1 MHRHIWC
8 QLEKSNVPGISV
20 LPGLL
25 MIGLVVCAR
34 LTGLLQL
41 LELRTLDLFLRL
53 RPAEP
58 VDERIVIV
66 GINRSDVQAMGSYPI
81 SDREIAQ
88 LIRRLQQ
95 YNPAAIG
102 LNIRRETPIAP
113 GHDQLQ
119 AVFQDY
125 DNLIAIEAV
134 LPPLVVQPNN
144 LSPAQVGFEDYPLD
158 ADLSVRRL
166 YLGIPRSEDYK
177 FSFSLRLADV
187 YLQQE
192 GFILGNGLRD
202 EYAMRFYSN
211 NLSDP
216 SDSTELPR
224 VYSNT
229 GGYRGVDAGGVQVL
243 LNYRNHRQGFRTLS
257 LQDLKTNN
265 FDPDWLRD
273 RIIIIG
279 ITDPNFSGP
288 VKVFA
293 LSKTDLLN
301 RSVNGVEFQAH
312 AVSQIV
318 SAVLDGRPLLKSW
331 GDPAE
336 YIWIIVWGGVSLYLS
351 YRRQRSPV
359 QHLLELLLAGLALI
373 ATGAMLLVWG
383 WWIPIVPPMIA
394 LVLGDVA
401 CIAFKAYDQAL
412 RSRLNERQQTIERT
426 FDVIHNG
433 PLQTLASLLRQVQDG
448 QIQTPQLL
456 TELDELNQEIRA
468 VGERLKQEALSQ
480 EESLYLS
487 SKLTLD
493 LKSPIH
499 ELFYQ
504 VYTSTLERDLPGF
517 KTLKIKIRQFDV
529 IEDEPLSL
537 DDKRGLCRFLEEALC
552 NVGKH
557 AMGVTRVSA
566 TGKYSQGWYT
576 LCVTDNGPGI
586 HSHVKGQGT
595 KQVLNLKTKLKGK
608 FKRESLSP
616 KGTICELSW
625 PLVMSSA

>member
-1 MHRHIWC
+1 MHRRIWC
-8 QLEKSNVPGISV
+8 QLEKSAVPGIGV

-41 LELRTLDLFLRL
+41 VELRTLDLFLRW

-58 VDERIVIV
+58 IDERIVIV
-66 GINRSDVQAMGSYPI
+66 GIDRGDLQAMGSYPVP
-81 SDREIAQ
+81 DEDIAQ
-88 LIRRLQQ
+88 LLALLQQ

-102 LNIRRETPIAP
+102 LNIGRELPVEP
-113 GHDQLQ
+113 GHEQLE
-119 AVFQDY
+119 AAFETNE
-125 DNLIAIEAV
+125 NLIAIESV
-134 LPPLVVQPNN
+134 LPPLVLPPDG
-144 LSPAQVGFEDYPLD
+144 LAGSQVGFDDYPLD
-158 ADLSVRRL
+158 ADLSVRRQ
-166 YLGIPRSEDYK
+166 YLGIPTPDGYK
-177 FSFSLRLADV
+177 FSLSLRLADV
-187 YLQQE
+187 YLKQQ
-192 GFILGNGLRD
+192 GFTLGNGLRD
-202 EYAMRFYSN
+202 ENAMRFYSEKEV
-211 NLSDP
+211 LG
-216 SDSTELPR
+216 STELPR
-224 VYSNT
+224 LQTNS
-229 GGYRGVDAGGVQVL
+229 GGYVGMDSGGVQVL
-243 LNYRNHRQGFRTLS
+243 VNYRSNRHAFRMLS
-257 LQDLKTNN
+257 LQDLKTNS

-279 ITDPNFSGP
+279 ITDPNFSGQ

-293 LSKTDLLN
+293 LSETDPPN
-301 RSVNGVEFQAH
+301 QTINGVEFQAH
-312 AVSQIV
+312 AVSQII

-331 GDPAE
+331 YDPAE
-336 YIWIIVWGGVSLYLS
+336 YLWIVVWGGVSIYLS

-359 QHLLELLLAGLALI
+359 QHFLELILASLGLLGMSRI
-373 ATGAMLLVWG
+373 LLMWG
-383 WWIPIVPPMIA
+383 WWIPIISPLLA
-394 LVLGDVA
+394 LVLGDLA

-448 QIQTPQLL
+448 QIPTPQLL
-456 TELDELNQEIRA
+456 RGLDELNQEIRA
-468 VGERLKQEALSQ
+468 VGERLKQEALSR

-504 VYTSTLERDLPGF
+504 VYSSTLERDLPGF
-517 KTLKIKIRQFDV
+517 KTLKVKIRQFDA
-529 IEDEPLSL
+529 IEEEQLSL

-557 AMGVTRVSA
+557 ATGVTRISA
-566 TGKYSQGWYT
+566 TGKQCQGWYT

-586 HSHVKGQGT
+586 HSTLKGQGT
-595 KQVLNLKTKLKGK
+595 KQVLNLKTRLKGK

-616 KGTICELSW
+616 KGTLCELSW
-625 PLVMSSA
+625 PLMISSA